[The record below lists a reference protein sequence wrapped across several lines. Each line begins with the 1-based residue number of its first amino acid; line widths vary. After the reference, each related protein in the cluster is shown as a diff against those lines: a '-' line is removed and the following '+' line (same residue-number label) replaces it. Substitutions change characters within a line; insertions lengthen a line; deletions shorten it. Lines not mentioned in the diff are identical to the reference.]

1 MANTTGRKLKQ
12 KSSSEKKTV
21 TIKRQSTAKKE
32 KKKKGKAADVTVD
45 VNLELSGSEGDTPKE
60 FEVEI
65 EYVTKCRPLSRIYI
79 KYHRWTKD
87 LTWKL
92 VNGILD
98 DAEVKQ
104 GLFPTPGGNLSLL
117 KGGSKNKSDY
127 HWALANIIFE
137 DDPVFGPKISAKD
150 ADRKFWQLKVKNKLQ

>member
-1 MANTTGRKLKQ
+1 M
-12 KSSSEKKTV
+12 
-21 TIKRQSTAKKE
+21 
-32 KKKKGKAADVTVD
+32 
-45 VNLELSGSEGDTPKE
+45 ELSGSEGYTPKE

-79 KYHRWTKD
+79 KCHRWTKD

-104 GLFPTPGGNLSLL
+104 GLFPTPGGNLSLS

-137 DDPVFGPKISAKD
+137 DDPVFGLKISAKD

>member
-45 VNLELSGSEGDTPKE
+45 VDLELSGSEGYTPKE

-79 KYHRWTKD
+79 KCHRWTKD

-104 GLFPTPGGNLSLL
+104 GHRVFSRHLGATYPSRKVVARTNRTTTGLLQTSSLRMILYLARRSLQKMLIGNS
-117 KGGSKNKSDY
+117 GS
-127 HWALANIIFE
+127 
-137 DDPVFGPKISAKD
+137 
-150 ADRKFWQLKVKNKLQ
+150 